1 MKWTE
6 KKKNYQHFHQ
16 EKIDKYE
23 YLTGE
28 NILPFDESRIINILV
43 LHILCFEIYYKY

>member
-1 MKWTE
+1 MKWTGE
-6 KKKNYQHFHQ
+6 KKNYQYFHQ

-28 NILPFDESRIINILV
+28 NILPLDESRIIRHSNFTYFV
-43 LHILCFEIYYKY
+43 LWNLL